1 VTLRSA
7 TLRTVIADDEPL
19 ARERLKLLL
28 APDRDVEVVAEC
40 RNGSE
45 AVTALKA
52 SPVDLLFLD
61 IQMPGKDGFDV
72 IEEIGLPNMPMTVFV
87 TAHNEYAVDAFALHV
102 LDYLVKPIEQK
113 RLAEALARVKK
124 KIQLEEAFAARGEIS
139 SALQALRAAAGREP
153 YPQRFLAKNGN
164 TGSMISVGDVEWIE
178 AADYYV
184 CLHVGGKKHML
195 RESIRALEG
204 KLNPNKFVRLHRSV
218 IVNIDHVREIHR
230 DGRAEGWVLLSTGER
245 VRLNKT
251 GWQKLVALIGVF

>member
-102 LDYLVKPIEQK
+102 LDYQDGSDKYSVVENVKTLPKAKTMALDPKTHQ
-113 RLAEALARVKK
+113 LFLSTAEAGQFEVLV
-124 KIQLEEAFAARGEIS
+124 
-139 SALQALRAAAGREP
+139 
-153 YPQRFLAKNGN
+153 
-164 TGSMISVGDVEWIE
+164 VG
-178 AADYYV
+178 
-184 CLHVGGKKHML
+184 K
-195 RESIRALEG
+195 
-204 KLNPNKFVRLHRSV
+204 
-218 IVNIDHVREIHR
+218 
-230 DGRAEGWVLLSTGER
+230 
-245 VRLNKT
+245 
-251 GWQKLVALIGVF
+251 